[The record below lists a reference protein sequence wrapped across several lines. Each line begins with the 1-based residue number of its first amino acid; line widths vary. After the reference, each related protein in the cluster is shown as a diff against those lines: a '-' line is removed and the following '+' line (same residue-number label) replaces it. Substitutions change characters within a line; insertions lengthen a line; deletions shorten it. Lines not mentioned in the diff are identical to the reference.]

1 MELLDELRQQGMA
14 FVFVSHD
21 LSLVQQFCNRVLVL
35 RGGVVEE
42 LGDTDQVFYTYIY
55 SYTQRLVEASF

>member
-1 MELLDELRQQGMA
+1 MELLNELRQQGMA

-42 LGDTDQVFYTYIY
+42 LGDTDQVLLQPRS